1 MKKLILF
8 SLSLIAICISIAM
21 PDASPLAITVATSVM
36 LSPLGNKEVLE
47 RMAIQNFDNY
57 DGEFDNWQ
65 AVTSGDEQG
74 IFTVTV
80 TNTEGF
86 ARQFYLFNGELLLGQ
101 NFGQSIMPPLDLDGA
116 PGVAIKTKPELIFR
130 APIGQI
136 IDGPTRAIGKNI
148 LDDQQIM
155 ASGSPFPLQ
164 RWLTYALSSRKTQV
178 ITGIK
183 IDSAT
188 SANHT
193 GNITI
198 GRQNP
203 YRDLGSKSINLS
215 AFRSP
220 KDYQANVTVV
230 PVGVALKSDTYVKFD
245 IAASS
250 TITLTLFMNGQTMV

>member
-65 AVTSGDEQG
+65 AVTSSDEQG
-74 IFTVTV
+74 IFTIKIR
-80 TNTEGF
+80 NLE
-86 ARQFYLFNGELLLGQ
+86 AADRQFFLFNGELLLGQ
-101 NFGQSIMPPLDLDGA
+101 NFGLQIIPALALDGA
-116 PGVAIKTKPELIFR
+116 PGVATATTPSLILN

-136 IDGPTRAIGKNI
+136 VDGNTRAIDKTI
-148 LDDQQIM
+148 LDTPQIIG
-155 ASGSPFPLQ
+155 SGSPFPIK
-164 RWLTYALSSRKTQV
+164 RWLSYALSSRKTQV

-188 SANHT
+188 SSNHT
-193 GNITI
+193 GNITV
-198 GRQNP
+198 GRQSP
-203 YRDLGSKSINLS
+203 YGDKGSKSINLS

-230 PVGVALKSDTYVKFD
+230 PVGVALKADTYVRMD

-250 TITLTLFMNGQTMV
+250 EMTLTLFMNGQAMV

>member
-74 IFTVTV
+74 IFTITI
-80 TNTEGF
+80 TNSEAL
-86 ARQFYLFNGELLLGQ
+86 ARQFYLFNGELLLG
-101 NFGQSIMPPLDLDGA
+101 NSFGKIIFPATGLLSATEPTEINTAPL
-116 PGVAIKTKPELIFR
+116 
-130 APIGQI
+130 GQI
-136 IDGPTRAIGKNI
+136 VDGSLVTRAIGVP
-148 LDDQQIM
+148 LSSPAQLS
-155 ASGSPFPLQ
+155 ASGSPFPIQ
-164 RWLTYALSSRKTQV
+164 RWLVYALTSRKTQV

-188 SANHT
+188 SGNHT

-203 YRDLGSKSINLS
+203 YKDLGSKSINLS

-250 TITLTLFMNGQTMV
+250 TMTLTLFMNGQTMV